1 MVPGTRTG
9 QSIRPICNVTKL
21 KETAGYDE
29 YGRWCGR
36 TGAVRLPPTRFL
48 RCPLDL
54 YQSVEK
60 RPRGVFQPRQARSKA
75 PRGSRNNDLRRH
87 FVLTSM

>member
-36 TGAVRLPPTRFL
+36 TGAVRLPPTRLGAAVDGRVGLLLGRVELDDFL
-48 RCPLDL
+48 RRDRL
-54 YQSVEK
+54 
-60 RPRGVFQPRQARSKA
+60 RPI
-75 PRGSRNNDLRRH
+75 
-87 FVLTSM
+87 LTYWLGNSDALEELIE